1 MHLVPLETRKIAIQM
16 IKLVK
21 RWVLIMGT
29 INHIVKFI
37 ALSLL
42 KIEVNSPS
50 DGELCCMVETEL
62 NRKKR
67 NENIIPEV

>member
-1 MHLVPLETRKIAIQM
+1 
-16 IKLVK
+16 
-21 RWVLIMGT
+21 MGT

-50 DGELCCMVETEL
+50 DGELCCMFETEL